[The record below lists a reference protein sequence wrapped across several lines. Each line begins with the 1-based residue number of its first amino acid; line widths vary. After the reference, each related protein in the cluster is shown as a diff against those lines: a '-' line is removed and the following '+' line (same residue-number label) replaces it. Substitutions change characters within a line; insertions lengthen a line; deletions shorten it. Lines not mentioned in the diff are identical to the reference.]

1 MRGRLFKESFWTTT
15 FVMVSMY
22 LLSLIEFNSDIV
34 NPLAKALS
42 DFELTDVVFSQM
54 RENPGHEERITMVN
68 IGNLDRRGVA
78 ALIEQINNHNPKVIG
93 IDAFFRHPK
102 EDVEGDSL
110 LVSAFSKVK
119 HMVLVRELFENDS
132 SQSIDSVGY
141 SHSMF
146 MKHAEPGFAD
156 MISEGRDFFKTAREC
171 IPSEIVAGKRVLSFP
186 TKMAF
191 LYDSVQT
198 KKFLARGNETET
210 INFQGNIDTRKEG
223 VSANSK
229 IVFTAIDWRQIFDT
243 LYTPSVFENKIVIMG
258 YMGDYI
264 GHHTWEDKFFT
275 PLNSNYV
282 GKANPDMYGVVVH
295 ANIVSMILKG
305 HYINNMSDYVNVPIS
320 LILIFL
326 NVWLFSYLFIKLEMW
341 YDGATF
347 FLTLFEIMILI
358 IVVLFIFDRYNYRVN
373 ITLPSI
379 ALFLTGNLIEIYY
392 GLVKPLSSKIVKKIV
407 PSNPD

>member
-42 DFELTDVVFSQM
+42 DFELTDVVFSHM
-54 RENPGHEERITMVN
+54 RENPGLEDRITMVN

-78 ALIEQINNHNPKVIG
+78 ALIEQINEHNPKVIG
-93 IDAFFRHPK
+93 IDAFFRKPK
-102 EDVEGDSL
+102 EDAEGDSL
-110 LVSAFSKVK
+110 LAIAFSKVK
-119 HMVLVRELFENDS
+119 HMVLVSELHENEEKEI
-132 SQSIDSVGY
+132 IDSVSY
-141 SHSMF
+141 SHPMF
-146 MKHAEPGFAD
+146 MKHAQPGFAD
-156 MISEGRDFFKTAREC
+156 MITEGRDFFKTSRDC
-171 IPSEIVAGKRVLSFP
+171 IPSEVVNGEKIFSFP
-186 TKMAF
+186 VKMAY

-198 KKFLARGNETET
+198 TRFLARGNETET
-210 INFQGNIDTRKEG
+210 INFQGNIDTRQEG

-229 IVFTAIDWRQIFDT
+229 IVFAAIDWRQVFDT
-243 LYTPSVFENKIVIMG
+243 LYTPSIFENKIVIMG

-305 HYINNMSDYVNVPIS
+305 LYINDMSDWINLPLS

-326 NVWLFSYLFIKLEMW
+326 NVWLFSYLFIRLEMW

-358 IVVLFIFDRYNYRVN
+358 IVVLFIFDHYNYRVD

-379 ALFLTGNLIEIYY
+379 ALALTGNLIEIYY
-392 GLVKPLSSKIVKKIV
+392 GLIKPLYGKLVKKIV
-407 PSNPD
+407 S

>member
-1 MRGRLFKESFWTTT
+1 MRGRLFRESFWTTT
-15 FVMVSMY
+15 FVMVFMY
-22 LLSLIEFNSDIV
+22 LLSFIEFNSDIV

-42 DFELTDVVFSQM
+42 DFELTDVVFSHM
-54 RENPGHEERITMVN
+54 RENPGLEDRITMVN

-78 ALIEQINNHNPKVIG
+78 ALIEQINSHKPKVIG
-93 IDAFFRHPK
+93 IDAFFRKPK
-102 EDVEGDSL
+102 EDVEGDFL
-110 LVSAFSKVK
+110 LATAFSKVEN
-119 HMVLVRELFENDS
+119 MVLVSELHENS
-132 SQSIDSVGY
+132 ETESIDSVSY
-141 SHSMF
+141 SHPMF
-146 MKHAEPGFAD
+146 MQFAEPGFAD
-156 MISEGRDFFKTAREC
+156 MITEGRDFFKTSRDC
-171 IPSEIVAGKRVLSFP
+171 IPFETVNDKKVLSFP
-186 TKMAF
+186 VKMAYI
-191 LYDSVQT
+191 YDSVQT
-198 KKFLARGNETET
+198 KKFLDRGNETET

-229 IVFTAIDWRQIFDT
+229 IVFTAIDWRQVFDS

-305 HYINNMSDYVNVPIS
+305 HYINDMPEWLNLPLS

-326 NVWLFSYLFIKLEMW
+326 NVWLFSYLFIRLEMW

-358 IVVLFIFDRYNYRVN
+358 IIVLFIFDLYNYRVD

-392 GLVKPLSSKIVKKIV
+392 GLIKPLYSKIVKKIV
-407 PSNPD
+407 HSNVE